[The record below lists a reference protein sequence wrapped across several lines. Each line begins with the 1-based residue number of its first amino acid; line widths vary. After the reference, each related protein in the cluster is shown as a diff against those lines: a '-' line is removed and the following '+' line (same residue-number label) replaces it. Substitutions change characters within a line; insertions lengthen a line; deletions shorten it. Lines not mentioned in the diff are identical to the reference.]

1 MKSSC
6 RRAMSARVTTIVW
19 RALGSAALLLVVTAG
34 VVEAPTSEGI
44 VRTFQKISNTEGGFG
59 GNLDPADLFGHGV
72 ASLGDVDGDGI
83 TDLAVGVFGDD
94 DGGFNTGAVWIL
106 FLNTDGTV
114 KAEQKISDTQGG
126 FGGELSTNAIFGVSV
141 DGIGDLDGD
150 GVPDLAVGNYGD
162 DDGGLDRGAIWIV
175 FLNPDGTVKTEQKI
189 SDTQGGFNGTLS
201 NSDQFGSGVADVGDL
216 DSDGVTDLAVGVFR
230 DDDGGSDRGAIWIL
244 FLNTDG
250 TVKSEQKISD
260 TQGGFGGSLDNGDQ
274 FGTSVADIGDLDGDG
289 VTDLAVGANGDDDGG
304 PDRGAVWV
312 LFMNCDGTVKAEQ
325 KISDSA
331 GGFAGVLDDTD
342 LFGWGVAGPGDLDS
356 DGTLDLTVAARQDDD
371 GGPNRGALWVLF
383 MNSDGTVRAEQKIS
397 DTEGG
402 FKGTLDD
409 GDFFGSAVAGIG
421 DLNGDG
427 GTDLVVGAIGDD
439 DGNDVAGA
447 VWILF
452 LEPGVITA
460 DLDIKPGSCPN
471 SFNRSSR
478 GVLPVALVGTAGFDV
493 STVDLA
499 SVRLSRADGVG
510 GSVAPHEG
518 PPGPHSVLEDVA
530 TPFEGDPC
538 DCHELGGDG
547 ILDLS
552 MKFKVETLV
561 AALELESLSKVASV
575 ELIVTGELN
584 NGSSFIAKDCVRL
597 LPPRSPF

>member
-1 MKSSC
+1 MIV
-6 RRAMSARVTTIVW
+6 RRTW
-19 RALGSAALLLVVTAG
+19 GSALVLLVVMAG
-34 VVEAPTSEGI
+34 VVHAATSDGI
-44 VRTFQKISNTEGGFG
+44 VRSFQKISNTEGGFG
-59 GNLDPADLFGHGV
+59 GDLDPADLFGHGV

-114 KAEQKISDTQGG
+114 EAEQKISDTEGG
-126 FGGELSTNAIFGVSV
+126 FGGELGTNAIFGVSL

-150 GVPDLAVGNYGD
+150 DVPDLAVGNFGD

-175 FLNPDGTVKTEQKI
+175 FLNTDGTVKTEQKI
-189 SDTQGGFNGTLS
+189 SDTQGGSNGTLS

-216 DSDGVTDLAVGVFR
+216 DGDGVTDLAVGAWT
-230 DDDGGSDRGAIWIL
+230 DDDGGSNRGAIWIL

-260 TQGGFGGSLDNGDQ
+260 TQGGFGGTLDNGDQ
-274 FGTSVADIGDLDGDG
+274 FGRSVADIGDLDGDG

-312 LFMNCDGTVKAEQ
+312 LFMN
-325 KISDSA
+325 
-331 GGFAGVLDDTD
+331 
-342 LFGWGVAGPGDLDS
+342 
-356 DGTLDLTVAARQDDD
+356 
-371 GGPNRGALWVLF
+371 
-383 MNSDGTVRAEQKIS
+383 SDGTVRAEQKIS

-402 FKGTLDD
+402 FDGGLDNGD
-409 GDFFGSAVAGIG
+409 GFGSAVAGIG

-427 GTDLVVGAIGDD
+427 GTDLVVGAVGDD

-471 SFNRSSR
+471 SFNRKTH
-478 GVLPVALVGTAGFDV
+478 GVLPVALVGTEDFDV

-499 SVRLSRADGVG
+499 TVRLSRADGVG

-518 PPGPHSVLEDVA
+518 PRGPHSVFEDVA
-530 TPFEGDPC
+530 TPFD
-538 DCHELGGDG
+538 GG
-547 ILDLS
+547 
-552 MKFKVETLV
+552 LV
-561 AALELESLSKVASV
+561 TATHSKA
-575 ELIVTGELN
+575 TG
-584 NGSSFIAKDCVRL
+584 
-597 LPPRSPF
+597 PRTFR

>member
-1 MKSSC
+1 MKSA
-6 RRAMSARVTTIVW
+6 RRQTMTARVPSIVW
-19 RALGSAALLLVVTAG
+19 SAPGSALLLLVVTAG
-34 VVEAPTSEGI
+34 VVQAATSDGI
-44 VRTFQKISNTEGGFG
+44 VRAFQKISNTEGGFG
-59 GNLDPADLFGHGV
+59 GNLDPADLFGTAV

-150 GVPDLAVGNYGD
+150 GVPDLAVGNFGD

-175 FLNPDGTVKTEQKI
+175 FLNTDGTVKTEQKI

-216 DSDGVTDLAVGVFR
+216 DSDGVTDLAVGAWT
-230 DDDGGSDRGAIWIL
+230 DDDGGPDRGAIWIL

-260 TQGGFGGSLDNGDQ
+260 TQGGFAGTLDNGDQ
-274 FGTSVADIGDLDGDG
+274 FGRSVADIGDLDGDG

-383 MNSDGTVRAEQKIS
+383 MNSDGT
-397 DTEGG
+397 
-402 FKGTLDD
+402 
-409 GDFFGSAVAGIG
+409 
-421 DLNGDG
+421 
-427 GTDLVVGAIGDD
+427 
-439 DGNDVAGA
+439 
-447 VWILF
+447 
-452 LEPGVITA
+452 
-460 DLDIKPGSCPN
+460 
-471 SFNRSSR
+471 
-478 GVLPVALVGTAGFDV
+478 
-493 STVDLA
+493 
-499 SVRLSRADGVG
+499 
-510 GSVAPHEG
+510 
-518 PPGPHSVLEDVA
+518 
-530 TPFEGDPC
+530 
-538 DCHELGGDG
+538 
-547 ILDLS
+547 
-552 MKFKVETLV
+552 
-561 AALELESLSKVASV
+561 
-575 ELIVTGELN
+575 
-584 NGSSFIAKDCVRL
+584 
-597 LPPRSPF
+597 